1 MAIRETWC
9 ENGACPMYH
18 EPVEHFYHASQLE
31 DSPCE
36 SCGGQPSRLIST
48 FAAPWTGDLTRFID
62 PGCDMHNQ
70 IEGVGH
76 IQYRVKSSRLAD
88 GTPERVV
95 IKTRQDQ
102 REFIKA
108 EGLVDPFDMNPNLGN
123 SDGENK
129 GFDSFQSSSRVR
141 GAWV

>member
-62 PGCDMHNQ
+62 PGCDMHNMR
-70 IEGVGH
+70 GGGH
-76 IQYRVKSSRLAD
+76 VQWRVKSSRLAD
-88 GTPERVV
+88 GSPERVM
-95 IKTRQDQ
+95 IENRQQQ
-102 REFIKA
+102 REFCRD
-108 EGLVDPFDMNPNLGN
+108 EGLIDPAEINHNH
-123 SDGENK
+123 DGE
-129 GFDSFQSSSRVR
+129 GFDSFQSSSRQR
-141 GAWV
+141 GSWL